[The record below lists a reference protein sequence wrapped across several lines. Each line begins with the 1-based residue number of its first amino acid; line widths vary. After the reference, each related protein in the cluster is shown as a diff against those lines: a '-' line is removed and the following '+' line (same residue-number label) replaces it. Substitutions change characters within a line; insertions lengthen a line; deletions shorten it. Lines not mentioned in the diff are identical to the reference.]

1 MERCPNCRARTDGA
15 DTCRR
20 CGMALGLLAATERAA
35 EHWLRRGIGHLAAGA
50 PEAAARALER
60 SLALRRD
67 PLAEQL
73 LGLAPGRLRQVP
85 DSSVAHGLPV
95 GSPES

>member
-1 MERCPNCRARTDGA
+1 MERCPNCRARTDGT

-50 PEAAARALER
+50 PQAAARALER

-73 LGLAPGRLRQVP
+73 LGLAPGLLRQASNASAAP
-85 DSSVAHGLPV
+85 GLPDA
-95 GSPES
+95 SSEP